1 MVTNRAKRFI
11 APTNISSDRA
21 IARTARDDRSP
32 KAKMGLVLRRRCMNN
47 PIEFWLSVEDE
58 QATDEELQTILGTL
72 AAELED
78 QSAAVMPVALAKLPP
93 QPGMVEK
100 GEPSSSILDVKINLD
115 TLQTFGKWLYDRLVG
130 TTTKVKFEYEAVK
143 FEFEGRNDRDRAA
156 AMQDFENF
164 VARLEAAKQAKH
176 G

>member
-1 MVTNRAKRFI
+1 
-11 APTNISSDRA
+11 
-21 IARTARDDRSP
+21 
-32 KAKMGLVLRRRCMNN
+32 MNN
-47 PIEFWLSVEDE
+47 PIEFQLSVQDG
-58 QATDEELQTILGTL
+58 QATDEKLQLILRTL
-72 AAELED
+72 AMELEN
-78 QSAAVMPVALAKLPP
+78 QSAEVVPFVSSKLPP
-93 QPGMVEK
+93 TPSNPDMVEK

-130 TTTKVKFEYEAVK
+130 TNTKVKFEYGAVK

-164 VARLEAAKQAKH
+164 VARLEAAKQAKN